1 MGMVRPLASHGR
13 RQQAGRG
20 RACPGRS
27 AGEKREERT
36 GWDDAPA
43 GQGEPGLEQ
52 DSRARL
58 VGPLPET
65 TQGEHTDYVAP
76 ATGSSKTGKRETA
89 ATWWTRDITT
99 KTGRARA
106 QYGTFTQSGAPLPSC
121 RESAVNPPRYAWEE
135 TEPKSD

>member
-1 MGMVRPLASHGR
+1 MGMVRPSRLSRPQTASWGVASLPRTLR
-13 RQQAGRG
+13 R
-20 RACPGRS
+20 
-27 AGEKREERT
+27 EKREERT

-65 TQGEHTDYVAP
+65 AQGEHTDYVAP